1 MTSYAAIA
9 RLAGGATLAFV
20 LSVSLPGLASA
31 QTPEREGFWFGFG
44 AGVGSADVTC
54 DDCDGD
60 SDRET
65 GGAGYLK
72 AGWTLNPRVLL
83 GIEGSAW
90 TRTED
95 EEGVDV
101 TINMYNV
108 SGTLTFY
115 PSETAGFFVKG
126 GAGMAFVNSK
136 FEEGNTTI
144 DSDMGNGLGLL
155 AGIGYDFKLGRRV
168 SMTPALDVYY
178 GNIGDLKFAGEDLAS
193 GWKQNVVALTIG
205 LTFP

>member
-1 MTSYAAIA
+1 MTSWTNIGRLVGGGVLAIA
-9 RLAGGATLAFV
+9 
-20 LSVSLPGLASA
+20 LSAAMPVAASA

-44 AGVGSADVTC
+44 VGVGSADVTC

-65 GGAGYLK
+65 GGSGYLK

-83 GIEGSAW
+83 GIESSAW
-90 TRTED
+90 TKTED
-95 EEGVDV
+95 EDGVDV

-108 SGTLTFY
+108 SGTLTLY

-126 GAGMAFVNSK
+126 GAGLSFVNSK
-136 FEEGNTTI
+136 FKEGNTTT

-155 AGIGYDFKLGRRV
+155 AGIGYDFRLGRRV
-168 SMTPALDVYY
+168 RLTPALDAYY
-178 GNIGDLKFAGEDLAS
+178 GNIGDVKVGSETLAT

>member
-1 MTSYAAIA
+1 MTSFTDLT
-9 RLAGGATLAFV
+9 RLAGGVGLALV
-20 LSVSLPGLASA
+20 LSASLPVAAAA
-31 QTPEREGFWFGFG
+31 QTAEREGFWFGFG
-44 AGVGSADVTC
+44 AGVGSADVT
-54 DDCDGD
+54 CDGD

-83 GIEGSAW
+83 GLEASGW
-90 TRTED
+90 TKKED
-95 EEGVDV
+95 EDGVDI
-101 TINMYNV
+101 TLSMYNV

-115 PSETAGFFVKG
+115 PSETTGFFVKG
-126 GAGMAFVNSK
+126 GAGLAFVNSK

-155 AGIGYDFKLGRRV
+155 AGIGYDFRLGNRV
-168 SMTPALDVYY
+168 RLTPALDAYY
-178 GNIGDLKFAGEDLAS
+178 GNIGDLTFADEEIAS
-193 GWKQNVVALTIG
+193 GWKQNVIALTIG

>member
-1 MTSYAAIA
+1 MPVA
-9 RLAGGATLAFV
+9 
-20 LSVSLPGLASA
+20 ASA

-44 AGVGSADVTC
+44 LGAGSADVTC

-72 AGWTLNPRVLL
+72 AGWTLSPRVLL
-83 GIEGSAW
+83 GIESSAW
-90 TRTED
+90 TKTKDED
-95 EEGVDV
+95 GVDI
-101 TINMYNV
+101 TLNMYNV
-108 SGTLTFY
+108 SGTLTLY

-126 GAGMAFVNSK
+126 GAGLAFVNSK
-136 FEEGNTTI
+136 FKQGNTTI

-155 AGIGYDFKLGRRV
+155 AGIGYDFRLGRRV
-168 SMTPALDVYY
+168 RLTPALDAYY
-178 GNIGDLKFAGEDLAS
+178 GNIGDLKFADEALAS

>member
-1 MTSYAAIA
+1 MTSWTNIGRLVGRGALAIA
-9 RLAGGATLAFV
+9 LVAA
-20 LSVSLPGLASA
+20 VSAPASA
-31 QTPEREGFWFGFG
+31 QTPERQGFWFGFG

-90 TRTED
+90 TKTED
-95 EEGVDV
+95 EDGVDV
-101 TINMYNV
+101 TISMYNV
-108 SGTLTFY
+108 SGTVTVY
-115 PSETAGFFVKG
+115 PSETAGFFLKG
-126 GAGMAFVNSK
+126 GAGLAFVNSK

-155 AGIGYDFKLGRRV
+155 GGIGYDFRLGRRV
-168 SMTPALDVYY
+168 MLTPALDAYY
-178 GNIGDLKFAGEDLAS
+178 GNIGDVKIGDELLAS